1 MSVKLEIGGRE
12 RVIRFT
18 MRSYAGLQSESER
31 IGLKSDLSN
40 LDPTNMLHLTGLL
53 WAGLL
58 PDDHDLSFDEVLDW
72 ETNPA
77 MFAEQVAEAFSKSM
91 GEATAPVD
99 HPATKSTRRK
109 GRASTGVRRSN

>member
-18 MRSYAGLQSESER
+18 MRSYAGLQSEAKQ
-31 IGLKSDLSN
+31 IGLKPDLSN
-40 LDPTNMLHLTGLL
+40 LDPSNMLHLTGLL

-77 MFAEQVAEAFSKSM
+77 MFAEQVAEAFGKSLGESK
-91 GEATAPVD
+91 APVE
-99 HPATKSTRRK
+99 HPAIKPKQR
-109 GRASTGVRRSN
+109 RASTGARRTN